1 MFEVG
6 FSELL
11 MLALVSLLV
20 VGPERLPKAARL
32 AGLWI
37 GKLRTTIHSVKHEIQ
52 QELQIEEMRQI
63 MQQQMLKQE
72 LQQTI
77 DETKTLVTDI
87 PDTWKPKVP
96 LTEDH
101 DRPD

>member
-11 MLALVSLLV
+11 MIGLVSLLV
-20 VGPERLPKAARL
+20 IGPERLPKAARF

-37 GKLRTTIHSVKHEIQ
+37 GKLRSTVTSVKHEIQ
-52 QELQIEEMRQI
+52 QELRIEEMRQI
-63 MQQQMLKQE
+63 MQQQMLNNE

-77 DETKTLVTDI
+77 DETKSLVNDI
-87 PDTWKPKVP
+87 PETWKPKDSHP
-96 LTEDH
+96 EDH
-101 DRPD
+101 DRSA